1 MSKVK
6 IFDDINLLEENDY
19 FIIHIL
25 NKNLKYKI
33 IEIKTVLP
41 DETDSLLIK
50 KDEDLVTLVTCT
62 PKYKNTYR
70 LLVTGSRVNQNNGG
84 IK

>member
-1 MSKVK
+1 MK
-6 IFDDINLLEENDY
+6 IFDDINLLEKNDY
-19 FIIHIL
+19 FYINIL
-25 NKNLKYKI
+25 ENTLKYKI

-41 DETDSLLIK
+41 DETNSLLIK

-70 LLVTGSRVNQNNGG
+70 LLITGSRVNQNDGG
-84 IK
+84 IE